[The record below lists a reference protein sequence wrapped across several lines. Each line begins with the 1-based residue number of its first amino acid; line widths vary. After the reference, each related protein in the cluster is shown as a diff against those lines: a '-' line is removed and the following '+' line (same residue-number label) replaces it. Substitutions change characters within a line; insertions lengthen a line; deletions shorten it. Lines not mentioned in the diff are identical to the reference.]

1 MADFGRELKR
11 KNKRKMSN
19 RESGRY
25 DEPATHW
32 WKRRLGIGNQG
43 GEGAMAKSRKK
54 AQDRKIDEDS

>member
-25 DEPATHW
+25 DEPAAHW
-32 WKRRLGIGNQG
+32 WKRKLGIGNQA
-43 GEGAMAKSRKK
+43 GEGVMAKDRKK
-54 AQDRKIDEDS
+54 AQNRKIDRAS